1 MTSVFFDSNVLIYLV
16 DNRDERKQRI
26 AKRIINAALTRR
38 LDGWVSVQT
47 IAEFI
52 NVSLKKLDLPSDKVE
67 GLLRFFDVLPIVNPD
82 RELPRQAL
90 AIKTRYNIQFYDAMM
105 LAAAERA
112 GVTEFYTEDL
122 NDGQFYCGIKA
133 VNPFK

>member
-1 MTSVFFDSNVLIYLV
+1 MTSVFFDSNVLVYLV
-16 DNRDERKQRI
+16 DNRDERKQGI
-26 AKRIINAALTRR
+26 AKRIVTSALTRR

-52 NVSLKKLDLPSDKVE
+52 NVSLKKLNLPSDKIE

-82 RELPRQAL
+82 RELPRRAL
-90 AIKTRYNIQFYDAMM
+90 AIKTRYDIQFYDAMM
-105 LAAAERA
+105 IAAAERA
-112 GVTEFYTEDL
+112 GVTEIYTEDL
-122 NDGQFYCGIKA
+122 NDGQCYCNIKA

>member
-26 AKRIINAALTRR
+26 AKRIINAAITRR

-47 IAEFI
+47 IAEF
-52 NVSLKKLDLPSDKVE
+52 
-67 GLLRFFDVLPIVNPD
+67 
-82 RELPRQAL
+82 
-90 AIKTRYNIQFYDAMM
+90 
-105 LAAAERA
+105 
-112 GVTEFYTEDL
+112 
-122 NDGQFYCGIKA
+122 NDGQLYCGIKA